1 MAEGVQ
7 ISFPVH
13 NEVCGIQEDLGHLET
28 GWSTWFNVIHKKI
41 SIGHGSGAMELQC

>member
-13 NEVCGIQEDLGHLET
+13 NKVCGIQEGFGHLGT

-41 SIGHGSGAMELQC
+41 SIRSSSGAMELQY